1 MIGGMEH
8 VDVAGIRVEYALTGG
23 DDGPVVLLPHARP
36 FVRWYEPLVAAL
48 AGRRVLSYRRPAVDG
63 LTIARDAE
71 LAAALLEHVGAVRP
85 HVVGHSYGGLVALAL
100 AMRAEVR
107 SVALIEPATTG
118 LLDPAE
124 AAARSAGVLRL
135 AADAG
140 PAAAMGAFLQ
150 AVGGAGAAE
159 ELDRLVPGATADAL
173 ANAEGFFAHEL
184 PAVVAHEFDPAD
196 VAGIDVPV
204 LNVVGSSSESRF
216 AEAAAIVQSWLPD
229 AERSEIPD
237 VTHLLVAQRPDVV
250 AGRLDAFWQGIS
262 S

>member
-23 DDGPVVLLPHARP
+23 DDGPVVVLPHARP

-173 ANAEGFFAHEL
+173 ANAAGLLRPRAARGRGPRVRPCRRRRHRRAGAQRRRL
-184 PAVVAHEFDPAD
+184 QQRVA
-196 VAGIDVPV
+196 
-204 LNVVGSSSESRF
+204 LRRS
-216 AEAAAIVQSWLPD
+216 AAIVQSWLPD

-250 AGRLDAFWQGIS
+250 AGRLDAFWQRIS